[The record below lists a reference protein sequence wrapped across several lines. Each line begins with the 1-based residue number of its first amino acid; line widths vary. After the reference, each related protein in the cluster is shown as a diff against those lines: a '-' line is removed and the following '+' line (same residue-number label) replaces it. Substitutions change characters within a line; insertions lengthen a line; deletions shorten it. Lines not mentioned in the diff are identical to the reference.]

1 MTDTHHTAPPDCES
15 CGETTAVV
23 RVRRVYLP
31 IDLEAR
37 AEERSPSLEG
47 ADAAGGGD
55 VDVRLG
61 ELEWWCEVCRI
72 HYPHQTD

>member
-1 MTDTHHTAPPDCES
+1 MTDADDTAPRDCES

-31 IDLEAR
+31 IDLEAQ
-37 AEERSPSLEG
+37 ADERSPSLE
-47 ADAAGGGD
+47 AASVAGGND
-55 VDVRLG
+55 VEVRLG
-61 ELEWWCEVCRI
+61 DLEWWCEVCRI

>member
-1 MTDTHHTAPPDCES
+1 MHEPSADRPRDCES
-15 CGETTAVV
+15 CGETTEVV

-31 IDLEAR
+31 IDLNGQADGGGLLAGE
-37 AEERSPSLEG
+37 PEG
-47 ADAAGGGD
+47 AGD
-55 VDVRLG
+55 DVEVRLG

>member
-1 MTDTHHTAPPDCES
+1 MADADDIAPPDCES

-31 IDLEAR
+31 IDLEAQ
-37 AEERSPSLEG
+37 AEERSRPLE
-47 ADAAGGGD
+47 DAGLDAGDD

-61 ELEWWCEVCRI
+61 DLEWWCEVCRI
-72 HYPHQTD
+72 HYPHQVD